1 MLEDGAQVRAEASRD
16 HLEHLPGRAYFLAVG
31 AIAVGSLIVAVPQL
45 LGSDRTSDTVIWGL
59 VVAAGLISII
69 ALAVSWEERR
79 AHVHA
84 LVREVVEA
92 GVDHDVRIRSATAE
106 LLRLGAHREVEYIR
120 ASPSRESG

>member
-1 MLEDGAQVRAEASRD
+1 MDEDGAQVRAEASID

-92 GVDHDVRIRSATAE
+92 GLDDDVRIRSATAE
-106 LLRLGAHREVEYIR
+106 LLRLGAHREAEYIR
-120 ASPSRESG
+120 ASHSRESG

>member
-69 ALAVSWEERR
+69 ALAVSWEEGPAADRGR
-79 AHVHA
+79 SWGF
-84 LVREVVEA
+84 VR
-92 GVDHDVRIRSATAE
+92 
-106 LLRLGAHREVEYIR
+106 
-120 ASPSRESG
+120 